1 MKTYGARI
9 YCSVCHAEP
18 YPDNPRT
25 TRETFDLARVGDDW
39 FCEQHRPAKKERAPR
54 VAAAKPLE
62 ALGVFEELLEAQ
74 VARLLDETTGD
85 DDPVVA
91 ALEASQQELGRGF
104 AELKKALGE

>member
-1 MKTYGARI
+1 MKTHGARI

-39 FCEQHRPAKKERAPR
+39 FCEQHRPAKKERSPR
-54 VAAAKPLE
+54 VVAAKPLE
-62 ALGVFEELLEAQ
+62 ALSVFEELLEAQ
-74 VARLLDETTGD
+74 VARLLDETTS
-85 DDPVVA
+85 
-91 ALEASQQELGRGF
+91 LEAFQQEVGRGF